1 MRCELSIEPG
11 EIQRTPW
18 TLSYVQRWLRR
29 TKARRRGR
37 DYARDVLATLVQMEL
52 LRDTDEVMT
61 TDEAADEAAVV
72 LWRVFEVVPV
82 VRVLSSYQGA

>member
-1 MRCELSIEPG
+1 M
-11 EIQRTPW
+11 
-18 TLSYVQRWLRR
+18 
-29 TKARRRGR
+29 
-37 DYARDVLATLVQMEL
+37 LATLVQMEL